1 MERVMNRED
10 LARALA
16 EKTGFFIKNMNE
28 VTVALEE
35 IVVENLLA
43 ATFEEDS
50 ELLIAPGV
58 VIGGRRVPAREAKD
72 PRTGEM
78 ITSPEKVIPYATFKQ
93 SIRQKLYKKPKGY
106 KKKGK
111 KV

>member
-1 MERVMNRED
+1 MNRDD

-16 EKTGFFIKNMNE
+16 EKTGFFIKNMTD

-35 IVVENLLA
+35 IVLENLRE

-50 ELLIAPGV
+50 ELMIAPGV
-58 VIGGRRVPAREAKD
+58 VICGRRVPESTSKD
-72 PRTGEM
+72 PRDGSE
-78 ITSPEKVIPYATFKQ
+78 IISPEKVIPYAEFKQ
-93 SIRQKLYKKPKGY
+93 SIRYKLFKEPKSLT

-111 KV
+111 K

>member
-1 MERVMNRED
+1 MKRVMNRDD

-16 EKTGFFIKNMNE
+16 EKTGFYVKNMTD

-35 IVVENLLA
+35 IVLENLQT
-43 ATFEEDS
+43 ATFDEDS

-72 PRTGEM
+72 PRTGEV
-78 ITSPEKVIPYATFKQ
+78 ILSPEKVIPYATFKQ
-93 SIRQKLYKKPKGY
+93 SIRQKLYNRPKT
-106 KKKGK
+106 KKKVK

>member
-1 MERVMNRED
+1 MKRVMNRDD

-16 EKTGFFIKNMNE
+16 EKTGFYVKNMTD

-35 IVVENLLA
+35 IVLENLQT
-43 ATFEEDS
+43 ATFDEDS

-78 ITSPEKVIPYATFKQ
+78 ILSPEKVIPYATFKQ
-93 SIRQKLYKKPKGY
+93 SIRQKLYNRPKT

>member
-1 MERVMNRED
+1 MERIMNRED

-16 EKTGFFIKNMNE
+16 EKTGFFVKNMNE

-35 IVVENLLA
+35 IVLENLLE

-78 ITSPEKVIPYATFKQ
+78 ILSPEKVIPYATFKQ
-93 SIRQKLYKKPKGY
+93 SIRQKLYNRPKNS

>member
-1 MERVMNRED
+1 MERIMRRED

-16 EKTGFFIKNMNE
+16 EKTGFFIKNMND

-35 IVVENLLA
+35 IILENMLT
-43 ATFEEDS
+43 ATFEERS
-50 ELLIAPGV
+50 EILLAPGV
-58 VIGGRRVPAREAKD
+58 IIGGRRIPEQEAKD

-78 ITSPEKVIPYATFKQ
+78 VMSPEKVIPYATFKP
-93 SIRQKLYKKPKGY
+93 SIRKKLYVQP
-106 KKKGK
+106 KKKKK